1 MTCSSA
7 GIKSFVC
14 RPVVI
19 HCHLSVVL
27 HHASYFEFIGGLL
40 MVCLN
45 SEQCGNLGFIRSNVV
60 FIYCTNGVCRRFILY
75 KNACLLLFI
84 SICSS
89 RQAACLRQSKLPHTL
104 SRGLV
109 RLLRAPP
116 CPNVQPKI
124 VPQAITANQSWNHFS
139 PLLTNVETT
148 FITPT
153 RVETTFHH
161 F

>member
-89 RQAACLRQSKLPHTL
+89 RQAACLRQSKLPHIP
-104 SRGLV
+104 SPGGLLGSSG
-109 RLLRAPP
+109 RPPAPMYNPKLCPKLLP
-116 CPNVQPKI
+116 
-124 VPQAITANQSWNHFS
+124 T
-139 PLLTNVETT
+139 TN
-148 FITPT
+148 
-153 RVETTFHH
+153 VETTFHH